1 MNIVHRDVKGANIL
15 ITEGGEIKIGTSVA
29 LHTPARCDRSSTL
42 EFLAHHFP

>member
-29 LHTPARCDRSSTL
+29 LH
-42 EFLAHHFP
+42 AHPHAVIGAAL